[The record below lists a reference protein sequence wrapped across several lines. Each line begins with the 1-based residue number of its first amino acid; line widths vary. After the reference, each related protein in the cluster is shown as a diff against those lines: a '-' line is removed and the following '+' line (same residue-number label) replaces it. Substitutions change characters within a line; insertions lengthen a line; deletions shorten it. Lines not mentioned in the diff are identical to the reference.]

1 MSVAAA
7 RTWGRG
13 PMSVLS
19 EMPQCTTDSCE
30 ENGVV
35 MLAGSARCLE
45 HFFQGCYGRLER
57 LDPVVRGRSREGAI
71 NGGAPKLLEELVKQ
85 VLIVSLQHEKLSN
98 LDRSRLLD
106 LLLWAGE
113 LQFALRVPHS
123 VRAEEIVYGA
133 GQRHVSGGRNL
144 SGN

>member
-1 MSVAAA
+1 
-7 RTWGRG
+7 
-13 PMSVLS
+13 MSVLS

-30 ENGVV
+30 ANGVV
-35 MLAGSARCLE
+35 MLAGSPLCLE

-71 NGGAPKLLEELVKQ
+71 NGGAPKLLGELVKQ
-85 VLIVSLQHEKLSN
+85 VLIVSLQHEKLNN

-106 LLLWAGE
+106 ILLWAGE

-123 VRAEEIVYGA
+123 VSAEEIVYGA
-133 GQRHVSGGRNL
+133 GQRHVRGGRNL